1 MVPLHGDERIISG
14 SFSASKYKSLSFYM
28 TNDLFFHCS
37 SCSSERGLLAQM
49 DFFPI
54 RKSLQPNQTKPNQ
67 KGLKRKKEKQI
78 IVAFSSKLSVETL

>member
-14 SFSASKYKSLSFYM
+14 SFNASKYKSLSFYM

-49 DFFPI
+49 DFFSY
-54 RKSLQPNQTKPNQ
+54 KKEFTNKPNQ
-67 KGLKRKKEKQI
+67 NKKELRGK
-78 IVAFSSKLSVETL
+78 